1 MKSIDYTEIGRKI
14 RQARLAHSYS
24 QEKLAELCGISTA
37 FLGHIERGTRA
48 MSLETLISLATILNI
63 SIDYLL
69 LDEVPENDSTI
80 SAILNEVKSKGDVQY
95 HKFLNILKALSLIS
109 DKL

>member
-1 MKSIDYTEIGRKI
+1 MKSIDYTEIGYKI

-24 QEKLAELCGISTA
+24 QEQLAEICGISTA

-48 MSLETLISLATILNI
+48 MSLETLISLSVNLDM

-69 LDEVPENDSTI
+69 LDEIPETDSTVA
-80 SAILNEVKSKGDVQY
+80 AILTEVKSKGDVQY
-95 HKFLNILKALSLIS
+95 HKFLNILKALALVS

>member
-1 MKSIDYTEIGRKI
+1 MKSIDYTEIGQKI
-14 RQARLAHSYS
+14 RQSRIAHSYS
-24 QEKLAELCGISTA
+24 QEQLAELTGISTA

-48 MSLETLISLATILNI
+48 MSLETLVSICSVNI

-69 LDEVPENDSTI
+69 LDEISETDSEITALV
-80 SAILNEVKSKGDVQY
+80 SEVKSKGDVQY
-95 HKFLNILKALSLIS
+95 RKFVNIMKALTLIA